1 MLKYKCT
8 NAVRFAPLFAPIA
21 EIIAVTQV
29 PMFCPRRIGIAV
41 PNVNPPVTES
51 ACKIPTDAEEL
62 WMTAVSSAPASTPST
77 GFLNMV
83 SRFVNSGTSASGST
97 APLIAD
103 IPYISTTNPSR
114 ISPVIFFLS
123 LLPDI
128 SRIIPIIARIGEND
142 VGFNI
147 FIKRLSP

>member
-1 MLKYKCT
+1 
-8 NAVRFAPLFAPIA
+8 
-21 EIIAVTQV
+21 
-29 PMFCPRRIGIAV
+29 
-41 PNVNPPVTES
+41 
-51 ACKIPTDAEEL
+51 
-62 WMTAVSSAPASTPST
+62 MTAVSSAPASTPST

-128 SRIIPIIARIGEND
+128 SRIIPIKARIGEND